1 MIPADA
7 GSKHAV
13 ARTVR
18 GHPGLQ
24 PLKGNFDII
33 EYRYEKVSRFG
44 MILRTSRPEER
55 ATRVANN

>member
-33 EYRYEKVSRFG
+33 EYRHEKVSRFG

>member
-24 PLKGNFDII
+24 PLKGKLANAIVVPKV
-33 EYRYEKVSRFG
+33 YTEKVIISNK
-44 MILRTSRPEER
+44 T
-55 ATRVANN
+55 